1 MRYPKHAFLMC
12 FVMSIF
18 VGGCGPTQRSL
29 KSKKQSVSTK
39 KNAIHSAQSALEASE
54 TYAAFL
60 KGKRGTDWAVSKNQL
75 TQLMNAYLP
84 YPFKGKHLNRKRLSG
99 QFKFHQARNV
109 RIHPD
114 NRITFRLSF
123 AAKDVKAKLKGII
136 GANRSHAQKIKT
148 AMEGGGNFD
157 VEVFGHIDKKGRY
170 LVIKGHCI
178 SVTLQRHNTK
188 RHRDMLKDGINQKF
202 MGSAQYIPLPKGL
215 QSETAKLVTTPHHF
229 VIIKK

>member
-1 MRYPKHAFLMC
+1 MRRDAMRC
-12 FVMSIF
+12 
-18 VGGCGPTQRSL
+18 GATRCGPTKRSL
-29 KSKKQSVSTK
+29 NSKKQSIATK
-39 KNAIHSAQSALEASE
+39 KIAIRSAKSALEASE
-54 TYAAFL
+54 TYAEFL
-60 KGKRGTDWAVSKNQL
+60 KGKRGTYWAVSKNQL
-75 TQLMNAYLP
+75 TELMNAYLP

-123 AAKDVKAKLKGII
+123 AAKNVKANLKGII

-148 AMEGGGNFD
+148 AMEGGGHFD

-178 SVTLQRHNTK
+178 SVTLKRHNTK

-202 MGSAQYIPLPKGL
+202 MGSAHHIPLPKGL

-229 VIIKK
+229 VILKK